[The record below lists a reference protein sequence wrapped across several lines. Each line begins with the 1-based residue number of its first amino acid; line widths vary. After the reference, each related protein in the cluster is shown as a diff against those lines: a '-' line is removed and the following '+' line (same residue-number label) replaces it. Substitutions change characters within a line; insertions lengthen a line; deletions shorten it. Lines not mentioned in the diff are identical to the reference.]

1 MARFGLATGL
11 RESNIR
17 LLEWSQVDLERSLAW
32 VHADQAN
39 AGKDISVP
47 LNIDA
52 MDTLA
57 GQIGVHKRWVFAVPR
72 WAETAAKG
80 QKAYQTADSP
90 TGKVSNHAWRK
101 ACIRAGLPTLR
112 FHDLRHTWASW
123 HVQAGTPLPVLQALG
138 RWASLAMVQ
147 RYAHL
152 GQSHVA
158 DWAGNVL
165 GTNRVHEVPE
175 LDIQPTRKPPEL
187 LIVK

>member
-80 QKAYQTADSP
+80 QKARRPEGLSDGRLTDRQGQQPCVAQGLHSCRP
-90 TGKVSNHAWRK
+90 AHAAVPRP
-101 ACIRAGLPTLR
+101 AP
-112 FHDLRHTWASW
+112 
-123 HVQAGTPLPVLQALG
+123 
-138 RWASLAMVQ
+138 
-147 RYAHL
+147 HL
-152 GQSHVA
+152 GQLA
-158 DWAGNVL
+158 CAGRHAAAGAASPREMGFAGDGAALRASRAESCCGL
-165 GTNRVHEVPE
+165 GGQCARYKSGK
-175 LDIQPTRKPPEL
+175 RGA
-187 LIVK
+187 